1 MVGPPKPQT
10 QPKGNPTGCPA
21 RRPLSSMHDSSMR
34 APPSRP
40 LVAIA
45 SAPGSVGWIDTASE
59 SQVNPPLHAAP
70 PAPASARRQASPQTQ
85 RRAASPRGARPH
97 TTIGSPAPARA
108 RQGAPSAQLSPPEK
122 RAEAVA
128 ELQLAHTRSELEQ
141 ARAQLATLQ
150 RKLVRQAEEHASVVD
165 ELERS
170 VEQRAK
176 SKAQSLARWES
187 KAADE
192 QVAMLRAQ
200 LKRATAAAKGEAA
213 SKHGEMSEAF
223 LERCRAAVRGLAT
236 HGLKTA
242 VLAWRRRELVSYL
255 LILLLLVV
263 VFRALSILALARR
276 AAAFF

>member
-1 MVGPPKPQT
+1 M
-10 QPKGNPTGCPA
+10 
-21 RRPLSSMHDSSMR
+21 
-34 APPSRP
+34 
-40 LVAIA
+40 
-45 SAPGSVGWIDTASE
+45 
-59 SQVNPPLHAAP
+59 
-70 PAPASARRQASPQTQ
+70 
-85 RRAASPRGARPH
+85 
-97 TTIGSPAPARA
+97 
-108 RQGAPSAQLSPPEK
+108 
-122 RAEAVA
+122 
-128 ELQLAHTRSELEQ
+128 AHTRSELEQ